1 MESGKQLAAGLCHGA
16 FFERLCRKGTRE
28 LATLFNDIRRK
39 KSRFFELKRGLQILT
54 LLLFFHFA
62 SFSQNIQEITFDTEF
77 LLFSN
82 PLLFANTQPYLHIEG
97 DGTLNLS
104 FTKSDSTQDYAGERW
119 HYRLDQQLQVID
131 SFRVWKRRPYYRPP
145 GNTFIE
151 YTHNQSILKN
161 GLTDS
166 LYHYE
171 VLIPNDSSVEVN
183 LYASQPDLKRGIKLI
198 DLTLSGNREMVPYV
212 YDTTLTL
219 IFERL
224 NNTPIQ
230 IKSYSLVSGNL
241 IKEDTNSA
249 QGMPLWSF
257 NIPQVSKVQPNYQNP
272 EEVFLFMQ
280 GSLYNLALVNWK
292 TQKFEKVYV
301 QYTPDISDSLVVRH
315 QVTGE
320 EYTDVWIE
328 DTNSFHFLGC
338 HDYSPTPN
346 TYDYSY
352 QIAIHEISNQDSL
365 LSVREFGNNTT
376 SSTNDECG
384 MVYKKFGQTEYIAGR
399 RDKEGGYYLRDT
411 AEAIL
416 FIVDSTRRDS
426 LYFFGSKNHRPVDL
440 QKNDAGDIFILTMSS
455 KPFTTW
461 EAQVSVIKIPASLL
475 TAVEKQQVSRKLY
488 LYPNPTTDRL
498 VSDEFVNA
506 AQIRIY
512 DLKGSLKKQISS
524 RDKQISLAGLRSGT
538 YLIQV
543 LKADNTSSSGIVV
556 KQ

>member
-1 MESGKQLAAGLCHGA
+1 MENGKQLAAGLCHGA

-62 SFSQNIQEITFDTEF
+62 SFSQNIQELTFDTDF
-77 LLFSN
+77 LTWSN
-82 PLLFANTQPYLHIEG
+82 PMFFANTQPFLHIEA

-104 FTKSDSTQDYAGERW
+104 FTKSDSTTHFAGERW
-119 HYRLDQQLQVID
+119 HFRLDQQLQIID

-151 YTHNQSILKN
+151 LTHYVSLIKN
-161 GLTDS
+161 GFTDS

-183 LYASQPDLKRGIKLI
+183 LYATRPDLKRGAKLI
-198 DLTLSGNREMVPYV
+198 DLTLPGNREMVPYV

-219 IFERL
+219 IFEQQ
-224 NNTPIQ
+224 NSTPIQ
-230 IKSYSLVSGNL
+230 MQSYSLNSGSL
-241 IKEDTNSA
+241 IQEDTNSA
-249 QGMPLWSF
+249 QGVPLWTFYISDVKRVIPSPF
-257 NIPQVSKVQPNYQNP
+257 NGDELYLFSSGPL
-272 EEVFLFMQ
+272 EVM
-280 GSLYNLALVNWK
+280 VKINWK
-292 TQKFEKVYV
+292 TQKFIDLYV
-301 QYTPDISDSLVVRH
+301 PFVPEISDSLVLRY
-315 QVTGE
+315 QVVHE
-320 EYTDVWIE
+320 NYYDVLLE
-328 DTNSFHFLGC
+328 DSSTFYFLGR
-338 HDYSPTPN
+338 HKSFDLPN
-346 TYDYSY
+346 NNNYSY
-352 QIAIHEISNQDSL
+352 QIGVHEISSGDSL
-365 LSVREFGNNTT
+365 LSVREYGNPN
-376 SSTNDECG
+376 SPEINDVCG
-384 MVYKKFGQTEYIAGR
+384 LVYRKFGGTEYILGR
-399 RDKEGGYYLRDT
+399 NIQGDGSYVRDT
-411 AEAIL
+411 SQLVL
-416 FIVDSTRRDS
+416 FMIDSTRRDS
-426 LYFFGSKNHRPVDL
+426 LYFMGSKNHNPL
-440 QKNDAGDIFILTMSS
+440 DIQIDNNGNLFIVCQSS
-455 KPFTTW
+455 EFPSFD
-461 EAQVSVIKIPASLL
+461 EAKVNLIKIPASLL
-475 TAVEKQQVSRKLY
+475 TAVKKQQISRKLY

-556 KQ
+556 KL